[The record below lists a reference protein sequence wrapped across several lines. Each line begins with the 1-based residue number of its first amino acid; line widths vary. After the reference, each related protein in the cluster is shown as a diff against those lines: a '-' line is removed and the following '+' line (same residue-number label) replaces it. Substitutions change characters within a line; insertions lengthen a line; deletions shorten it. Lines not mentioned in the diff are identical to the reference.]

1 VGNFNIVF
9 LFTPSPYIFKM
20 YSITMLSSP
29 HHISWGLILIL
40 SCYINRCFTWDLFAS
55 ILTTTVYAH
64 HIPSMQ
70 ATCPNRLFLLD
81 FKILITHCEVY
92 SSLICGFLCPPVTA
106 SLLGP
111 YNVLST
117 LSQATRVCIL
127 PLICKTLPPPLFNQ
141 TTYKV
146 IIFSILIFTC
156 LYSRW
161 ENSRCWTERST
172 Y

>member
-1 VGNFNIVF
+1 
-9 LFTPSPYIFKM
+9 
-20 YSITMLSSP
+20 
-29 HHISWGLILIL
+29 
-40 SCYINRCFTWDLFAS
+40 
-55 ILTTTVYAH
+55 VYAH